1 MGTLTD
7 HRVLYSQTVGALDDE
22 GLGSKRRREA
32 PRLPRSPKANLE
44 VSMSDKPKRGFA
56 SMNQERQREI
66 ASKGGKAAH
75 LKGRAHEFTP
85 EQARQAGRKGGQA
98 VSQDRAHMARI
109 GRKGGEAVSGDRTHM
124 AEIGRKGGAAVS
136 EDRQHMADIGREG
149 GHSVSGDRAHM
160 AEIGREG
167 GHRRQ
172 GHRTNP
178 TDSEHETEAEHEHEI
193 EETDEPRTAGTYS
206 PAANHPSH

>member
-1 MGTLTD
+1 
-7 HRVLYSQTVGALDDE
+7 
-22 GLGSKRRREA
+22 
-32 PRLPRSPKANLE
+32 
-44 VSMSDKPKRGFA
+44 MSEKPKRGFA
-56 SMNQERQREI
+56 SMDQRRQREI

-75 LKGRAHEFTP
+75 IKGRAHEFTP

-109 GRKGGEAVSGDRTHM
+109 GRKGGEAVSGDRSHM

-149 GHSVSGDRAHM
+149 GQSVSGDRAHM
-160 AEIGREG
+160 AQIGREG

-172 GHRTNP
+172 VSRPPEVAHDHELDEERDEEERTSRPGYSAAPHHP
-178 TDSEHETEAEHEHEI
+178 TH
-193 EETDEPRTAGTYS
+193 
-206 PAANHPSH
+206 